1 MNVHLTLLNFCA
13 ATGHSL
19 VRWHKMVTTM
29 IPNEENNFKLHRLC
43 VIHLYEADLTA
54 LFSIWLKRMMLSSE
68 RSKTINP
75 GSYGTRPGR
84 TSTDPPFIT
93 LMQTEIAA
101 MSRTSLANGLNNAT
115 QCYDQII
122 PKHATLSSVA
132 HGMSPTAATCI
143 GKTLANARYH
153 LRTALSETETF
164 WSHN

>member
-1 MNVHLTLLNFCA
+1 MPQLVKRFQRWRKSTSTSPSRQHLGHYKSLLPHYKYKLPEYLQSPQGSIMNIHLTLLNFCT

-19 VRWHKMVTTM
+19 VRWRKIVTTM
-29 IPNEENNFKLHRLC
+29 IPKEHNNFKLHRLR

-75 GSYGTRPGR
+75 GSYGARPGR

-101 MSRTSLANGLNNAT
+101 MSRTSLANGPNNAT
-115 QCYDQII
+115 
-122 PKHATLSSVA
+122 
-132 HGMSPTAATCI
+132 
-143 GKTLANARYH
+143 
-153 LRTALSETETF
+153 
-164 WSHN
+164 